1 MSGEAP
7 IPPPVLWAQRKE
19 DIFLTFSVE
28 SKEPTIKIEK
38 DSVYFKGVN
47 AQDNKVHEVTIPL
60 YDAVLPENS
69 GFLNKGRCIEMVL
82 RKEKKDAPYWPSLTK
97 DKKKPHYLKVD
108 FNKWRD
114 EDDEEENGAGNDNYD
129 IEELLRSMGGG
140 AGAGAGDKAEKPS
153 FDDLESDSD
162 DENLPDLE

>member
-1 MSGEAP
+1 MSSETP
-7 IPPPVLWAQRKE
+7 VPPPVLWAQRKE
-19 DIFLTFSVE
+19 DVFLTFSVE
-28 SKEPTIKIEK
+28 AKDPTIKIEK

-47 AQDNKVHEVTIPL
+47 VQDNKPHEVTIPL
-60 YDAVLPENS
+60 YDVVVPENS
-69 GFLNKGRCIEMVL
+69 AFINKGRCIEMVL

-114 EDDEEENGAGNDNYD
+114 EDDEDDEGGNNYD
-129 IEELLRSMGGG
+129 IEEMLRSMGGG
-140 AGAGAGDKAEKPS
+140 GGAGDKPDKPA
-153 FDDLESDSD
+153 FDDMESDSD

>member
-1 MSGEAP
+1 MSSETSV
-7 IPPPVLWAQRKE
+7 PPPVLWAQRKE
-19 DIFLTFSVE
+19 DVFLTFSVE
-28 SKEPTIKIEK
+28 AKDPNIKIEK

-47 AQDNKVHEVTIPL
+47 VPDNKVLEVTIPL
-60 YDAVLPENS
+60 YDAVIPENS
-69 GFLNKGRCIEMVL
+69 GFVNKGRCIEMVL
-82 RKEKKDAPYWPSLTK
+82 RKEKKDAAYWPSLTK

-114 EDDEEENGAGNDNYD
+114 EDDEEEDGGGKDYD
-129 IEELLRSMGGG
+129 IEEMLRSMGGG
-140 AGAGAGDKAEKPS
+140 GGGGDKADKPS